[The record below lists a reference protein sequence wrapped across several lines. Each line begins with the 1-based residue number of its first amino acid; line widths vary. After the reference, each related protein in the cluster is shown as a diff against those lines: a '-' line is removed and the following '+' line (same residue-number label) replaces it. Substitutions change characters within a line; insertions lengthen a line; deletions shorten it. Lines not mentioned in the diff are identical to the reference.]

1 MINPLLAKARVL
13 VLALASVSY
22 LASPSLVRSD
32 DADTIIQS
40 VAESLKPPRSFSA
53 LSKIETYRNRA
64 PSGSM
69 VLRTYI
75 KISKST
81 NGPHSISIVLSP
93 AGDRGKVFLRVGDAF
108 WLYDPGAERP
118 VKISTQQRLMGDASL
133 ADVTHFDLE
142 ENYSAILEGDEQIID
157 ISGKQV
163 PAQRLTL
170 KAKSRNVLYPTLR
183 LWVSSRNNR
192 DQRDQRQ
199 LPIKIECLSSA
210 GRVLKT
216 VYYSQFRGFLGK
228 QRPTELNIVDGTAP
242 GRVTR
247 IRFSEFRYEEIE
259 ANSYTTGAMPSIS
272 GWAKKDRAG
281 R

>member
-1 MINPLLAKARVL
+1 MKPFFSLPWLLTL
-13 VLALASVSY
+13 TLICASFP
-22 LASPSLVRSD
+22 ASPGHLQGD
-32 DADTIIQS
+32 DANAIIRS
-40 VAESLKPPRSFSA
+40 VADSLKPPRSFSA
-53 LSKIETYRNRA
+53 LSKIDTYRNRA

-69 VLRTYI
+69 VIRTYI
-75 KISKST
+75 KISKT
-81 NGPHSISIVLSP
+81 TDGPHSISLVLSP
-93 AGDRGKVFLRVGDAF
+93 SGDRGKVFLRVADSF

-142 ENYSAILEGDEQIID
+142 ENYSATLEGEEKIVD
-157 ISGKQV
+157 ITGKNV
-163 PAQRLTL
+163 SAQRLTL

-183 LWVSSRNNR
+183 LWVSARNSI

-199 LPIKIECLSSA
+199 LPVKIECLSSA

-247 IRFSEFRYEEIE
+247 IRFSEFQFEEIE
-259 ANSYTTGAMPSIS
+259 MKSYSTEAMPSVS
-272 GWAKKDRAG
+272 AWAKKDRAAK
-281 R
+281 